1 MFMEWRT
8 PGSPSELEIDGKL
21 VTKASLVA
29 KNLNGFF
36 TGKVK
41 GIRDAIV
48 NVPAN
53 YFHCQRIM
61 DGKDCSLS

>member
-21 VTKASLVA
+21 VTKASLVM
-29 KNLNGFF
+29 NGFF